1 MTKTSKGLGIAG
13 TIISIVFS
21 VLVTVLASIAILG
34 TASLVQQ
41 EIESAFYIVSI
52 IFLIVPL
59 SISLILYIIIL
70 VFLKSKNKK
79 RVFTAGI
86 LEIVVAGLSLLSL
99 FTSNYGFLNLVP
111 AGLML
116 ASGIM
121 ICVEYNK
128 YKKEQKN
135 NVTEENQ
142 TILTEENK
150 DI

>member
-1 MTKTSKGLGIAG
+1 MTKTSKSLGIAG

-21 VLVTVLASIAILG
+21 VLVTVLASIAIIS
-34 TASLVQQ
+34 TASIIQQ
-41 EIESAFYIVSI
+41 EAESVFYIVSI

-59 SISLILYIIIL
+59 AISLILYIIIL
-70 VFLKSKNKK
+70 VYLKSKNKK

-86 LEIVVAGLSLLSL
+86 MEIVVAGLSLLSL
-99 FTSNYGFLNLVP
+99 LTTNYGFLNIVP

-121 ICVEYNK
+121 ICVEYSK
-128 YKKEQKN
+128 YKKENKN
-135 NVTEENQ
+135 NVN
-142 TILTEENK
+142 EENK

>member
-1 MTKTSKGLGIAG
+1 MTKTSKNLGIAG

-21 VLVTVLASIAILG
+21 ALVTVLAILAIIG
-34 TASLVQQ
+34 TTLITQQ
-41 EIESAFYIVSI
+41 GIESIFYIGSI
-52 IFLIVPL
+52 VFLIV
-59 SISLILYIIIL
+59 SFGISLILYIVIL

-86 LEIVVAGLSLLSL
+86 MEIVVAGLSLLSL
-99 FTSNYGFLNLVP
+99 LTSNYGFLNIVP

-121 ICVEYNK
+121 ICVEYSK
-128 YKKEQKN
+128 YKKENKN